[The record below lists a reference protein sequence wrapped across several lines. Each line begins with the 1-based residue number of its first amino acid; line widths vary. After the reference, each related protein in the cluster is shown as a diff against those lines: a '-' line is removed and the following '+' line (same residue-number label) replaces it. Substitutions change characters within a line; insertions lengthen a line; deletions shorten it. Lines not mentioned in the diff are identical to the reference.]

1 MMIKG
6 YRERN
11 RKKYG
16 ILIDADKNMPAVT
29 IWFHKNMWLF
39 FGKKK

>member
-1 MMIKG
+1 MKK
-6 YRERN
+6 YRDAS

-16 ILIDADKNMPAVT
+16 ILIDADKTMPAVT
-29 IWFHKNMWLF
+29 VWISHTMWLW